1 LPLHRGGP
9 QVKVAFGADQLWFAA
24 PGGIGRYV
32 RELAPALMNADPA
45 LDLSLMRC
53 RFPAGTG
60 PDPAWLA
67 RFPAAEVPGPIR
79 TLWPQW
85 ALLGRPRLPPAF
97 DPYEVVHATNPAGI
111 PPVRRGQRLVVT
123 VHDLAFVRFPEL
135 FPPRWRR
142 QYRAG
147 LRAAVKRADAL
158 LVPSQAT
165 GEDAVTLAGAPA
177 DRIHLTPLA
186 ASVPDERDPGAM
198 TRALAGLGVSPPY
211 VLYVGTLEPRK
222 HVVEL
227 VRAYRRVAP
236 TVPHA
241 LVLAGADGW
250 GIEDLETAIAAGGP
264 GSIVRTGPVDETCLE
279 ALYGGADAFVYPSA
293 YEGFGLPVVEAM
305 ARGVP
310 VITTSAPALVE
321 VAGDAALRT
330 EPGDEEGLAAALERL
345 LGDPELAERLR
356 ERGRARADRYS
367 WSATADATL
376 EVYRAVTDATDH
388 DGAA

>member
-1 LPLHRGGP
+1 
-9 QVKVAFGADQLWFAA
+9 VKVAFGADQLWFAA

-32 RELAPALMNADPA
+32 RELAPALADADPA
-45 LDLSLMRC
+45 LDLALMRC

-67 RFPAAEVPGPIR
+67 RFGAAEVPGPVR

-97 DPYEVVHATNPAGI
+97 DAFDIVHATNPAGI
-111 PPVRRGQRLVVT
+111 PPVRRRGQRLVVT
-123 VHDLAFVRFPEL
+123 VHDVAFMRFPEL

-147 LRAAVKRADAL
+147 LRAAVKRADAI

-165 GEDAVTLAGAPA
+165 ADDVVALAGARRG
-177 DRIHLTPLA
+177 RIHLTPLA
-186 ASVPDERDPGAM
+186 ATVPAGPEPATM
-198 TRALAGLGVSPPY
+198 SRALAGYGITAPY
-211 VLYVGTLEPRK
+211 VLFVGTLEPRK

-227 VRAYRRVAP
+227 VRAYRRVAS

-250 GIEDLETAIAAGGP
+250 EIDDLEAELAAGGP
-264 GSIVRTGPVDETCLE
+264 GTIVRTGPVDEPILE
-279 ALYGGADAFVYPSA
+279 ALYRGADAFVYPSA

-305 ARGVP
+305 ARNLP

-345 LGDPELAERLR
+345 LGDPELAQDLG
-356 ERGRARADRYS
+356 ERGLARAARYS
-367 WSATADATL
+367 WAATAAATL
-376 EVYRAVTDATDH
+376 DAYRAVTGAPDR